1 MSWVGLAVAFVVLP
15 VGLLRGQTAPQLETV
30 SVIDSQES
38 LKVLFDQPM
47 IMAIDLSPD
56 GKQIAWLATGVKAEA
71 PLWLVTL
78 DVSTKRIVASKEL
91 GLSIFSNRPAVWS
104 SPNDFH
110 HQVVYSSDQR
120 YLVVQDLRQIRV
132 LDAGTLDVLRT
143 IPVPESATPLIPV
156 SVISAAKSDI
166 FACAFGSENQ
176 PGKYTFR
183 AVPVQIEVV
192 DISSG
197 KVLGAWAA
205 EDVPQALSPN
215 GDLIAVSSWQRLHGR
230 VVPLAVFDRNGH
242 KITDLDDGFSFSEG
256 SWFFKIDN
264 PSKPLGR
271 VVGRFVSN
279 QEILLT
285 PDGHTDETGHF
296 SGESIRLV
304 SVTGQQPPQRVAIKH
319 FGPTG
324 NLAISADGTTILVR
338 SLYYPPRILAQHHGQ
353 LYGEE
358 SKLLVLGRGNPGRN
372 PAREPKLQVESVMPL
387 DAGTELWV
395 SADGS
400 VIAIEKQGITVLRRS
415 ARP

>member
-1 MSWVGLAVAFVVLP
+1 MSWVGLAVAFALLP
-15 VGLLRGQTAPQLETV
+15 VGLLRGQTAPQFEPV
-30 SVIDSQES
+30 GVIDAKES
-38 LKVLFDQPM
+38 LKVLFDQPSV
-47 IMAIDLSPD
+47 MAKDLSPD
-56 GKQIAWLATGVKAEA
+56 GKQIAWLVMASVKADA

-91 GLSIFSNRPAVWS
+91 GPWYFSNRPRVWY

-110 HQVVYSSDQR
+110 TQVVYSSDQR

-132 LDAGTLDVLRT
+132 LDAGTLEVLRT
-143 IPVPESATPLIPV
+143 IPVPASATPLIPV
-156 SVISAAKSDI
+156 SVVSAGQSDI

-183 AVPVQIEVV
+183 AVPVQIEVI

-205 EDVPQALSPN
+205 EDVPQAISPN
-215 GDLIAVSSWQRLHGR
+215 GDLIAVSSWQKLHGR
-230 VVPLAVFDRNGH
+230 VVPLAVFDRNGR

-256 SWFFKIDN
+256 FWFFKEDN

-271 VVGRFVSN
+271 VIGRFVSN
-279 QEILLT
+279 QEILLI
-285 PDGHTDETGHF
+285 PNGGHDETGHF

-304 SVTGQQPPQRVAIKH
+304 SVTGQQPPQRVAVKH

-324 NLAISADGTTILVR
+324 TLAISADGTTILVR

-353 LYGEE
+353 LFGQE
-358 SKLLVLGRGNPGRN
+358 SKLLVIGRD
-372 PAREPKLQVESVMPL
+372 PARERKLQVQSVMPL

-400 VIAIEKQGITVLRRS
+400 VIAIEKQGITLMRRKLG
-415 ARP
+415 P